1 MTKTVEARVRIRA
14 ELWRRLKL
22 GERVA
27 DIARALETSAA
38 TLYTAIVRA
47 GGIAPRPQKE
57 RASSLKGDEREEIS
71 RGLARG
77 DSVRAMAGELGR
89 SPSTISREIA
99 RNGGRVAYRAAVAEA
114 RAAKAVLRPKLCKLA
129 TAKRLRE
136 CVAAKLQRNWSPQQI
151 AGWLRRRFT
160 LDVRMQI
167 SHETIYR
174 TLYLQARG
182 ALKKELQA
190 HLRTRRAYRHPR
202 RPGHTV
208 SSSSIVDGISIKDRP
223 ASIEDRAV
231 PGHWEGDLI
240 FGTTHSFIA
249 TLVER
254 QSRFTMLVK
263 VASKNTKVV
272 TAAIRKQILQL
283 PAELRKSLTWDQ
295 GSEMSGHRE
304 FSVATGVDVYFC
316 DPRSPWQRGT
326 NENTNGLLRQY
337 FPHGTDVSRYSQA
350 ELNRIARELNGRPRK
365 TLDYQTPAEAL
376 KAAVAL
382 TG

>member
-57 RASSLKGDEREEIS
+57 RATSLKCDEREEIS

-99 RNGGRVAYRAAVAEA
+99 RNGGRVAYRAAIAEA

-129 TAKRLRE
+129 TAKRLRD

-151 AGWLRRRFT
+151 AGWLRRRFA
-160 LDVRMQI
+160 LDFRMHI

-190 HLRTRRAYRHPR
+190 HLRTSRAYRHPR
-202 RPGHTV
+202 RPGHAV

-223 ASIEDRAV
+223 ATIEDRAV

-304 FSVATGVDVYFC
+304 FSVATGIDVYFC

-337 FPHGTDVSRYSQA
+337 FPHGTDVSGYSQA
-350 ELNRIARELNGRPRK
+350 ELNRIARQLNGRPRK

>member
-77 DSVRAMAGELGR
+77 DSVRAIAGELGR
-89 SPSTISREIA
+89 SPSTISREIL
-99 RNGGRVAYRAAVAEA
+99 RNGGRVAYRAAGAEA

-129 TAKRLRE
+129 TAKRLRD

-202 RPGHTV
+202 RSGHTV
-208 SSSSIVDGISIKDRP
+208 SSRSIVDGISIKDRP

-272 TAAIRKQILQL
+272 TAAIRKRILQL
-283 PAELRKSLTWDQ
+283 PDELRKSLTWDQ